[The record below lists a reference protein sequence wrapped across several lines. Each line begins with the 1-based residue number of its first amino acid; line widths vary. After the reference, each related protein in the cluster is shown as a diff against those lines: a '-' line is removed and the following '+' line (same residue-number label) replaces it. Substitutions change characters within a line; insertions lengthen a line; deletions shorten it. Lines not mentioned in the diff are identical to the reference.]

1 MYDFI
6 SWVIILYNN
15 QRRFWMSSKNFGFV
29 SQGQHLELV
38 VIILLLPNKIIA
50 IGNWFKS
57 KVFVGT
63 GQMLRYLVL

>member
-1 MYDFI
+1 MG
-6 SWVIILYNN
+6 
-15 QRRFWMSSKNFGFV
+15 SKNFGFV
-29 SQGQHLELV
+29 LQDLELV

-57 KVFVGT
+57 KVFVGA

>member
-15 QRRFWMSSKNFGFV
+15 QRRFWMGSTHFGFV
-29 SQGQHLELV
+29 SQDLELV

-57 KVFVGT
+57 KVFVGA

>member
-1 MYDFI
+1 MG
-6 SWVIILYNN
+6 
-15 QRRFWMSSKNFGFV
+15 SKNFGFV
-29 SQGQHLELV
+29 SQGQDLELV